1 MNPGADPRIAEL
13 RAAIDA
19 SDDAILQA
27 VERRIEA
34 VRALHDHKQATG
46 TPLADPGRET
56 EIRNR
61 LRAQA
66 PELSEAAVAQLV
78 TAVLQVTRQEVA
90 RLRGQDW
97 SS

>member
-1 MNPGADPRIAEL
+1 MSTGADPRIAEL

-19 SDDAILQA
+19 ADDAILHA
-27 VERRIEA
+27 VERRIGA

-46 TPLADPGRET
+46 VPLADPGREQ
-56 EIRNR
+56 EIRAR
-61 LRAQA
+61 LQGAAEILNAR
-66 PELSEAAVAQLV
+66 EVDGLITSVLEA
-78 TAVLQVTRQEVA
+78 TRSAVA